1 MSAKLQ
7 INYELCTMNYEF
19 FRIFAAESYEL
30 MTMKKLFLIA
40 ISCLQLA
47 FNIGVLAAPPLR
59 VLTPMRLA
67 DGSMVM
73 PSNVTMASAAEGCC
87 ASPAMIGVG
96 SYLQHTGSPRIL
108 TILAA
113 FQDVGFTVNDPVK
126 AFDQYLNGNKQEDLG
141 NMNHMNVAS
150 VRQYFNTCSYGN
162 FTPQFDVVG
171 PLTLPQNMAYYGGK
185 NNKGSDDKFSDFCR
199 DALEL
204 AKDIVSDWSTYDND
218 KDDRIELVCVIF
230 AGYGQNQGGADSSI
244 WAKASYQNIKVN
256 DTQRISRFNCCPELF
271 HPQYPDYI
279 NGTGVFIHE
288 FSHCMGLPDLYA
300 TTSTAYV
307 NNQGMET
314 FSIMDYGLYNRNG
327 FAPCPYNAWE
337 QEVMGW
343 TKIEELKPTADSQQ
357 QVSDLLP
364 LIEGGKAYKLVNADN
379 DRDYIVMENIQK
391 RGLNTYSAAHGLL
404 VYHVDYPYNTVNM
417 TDAPNSNPGHPGVA
431 VVPANGTLISSY
443 LRGSGKKYTNEEWKE
458 SLSSSVF
465 PGPENVTALTSQ
477 MQLPN
482 YCFWNSSKAKET
494 NYMLNSISE
503 NEGTGTVSFIVASDN
518 PSSIDDVRWL
528 KPDDSHVVYDLQG
541 RRIQGCLKAG
551 IYIVDG
557 KKIYVK

>member
-1 MSAKLQ
+1 
-7 INYELCTMNYEF
+7 MNYEF

-73 PSNVTMASAAEGCC
+73 PSDVTMASAAEGCC

-185 NNKGSDDKFSDFCR
+185 NKTGSDDRFSDFCR

-518 PSSIDDVRWL
+518 PSSIDAVRWL

>member
-1 MSAKLQ
+1 
-7 INYELCTMNYEF
+7 MNYEF
-19 FRIFAAESYEL
+19 FRIFAAETYEL

-73 PSNVTMASAAEGCC
+73 PSDVTMASAAEGCC

-113 FQDVGFTVNDPVK
+113 FQDVGFTVKDPVK
-126 AFDQYLNGNKQEDLG
+126 AFDQYLNGYKQEDLG

-185 NNKGSDDKFSDFCR
+185 NNTGSDDRFSDFCR

-431 VVPANGTLISSY
+431 VVPAGGTLISSY

-465 PGPENVTALTSQ
+465 PGPENVKALTSQ

-518 PSSIDDVRWL
+518 PSSIDAVRWL